1 MAKWFD
7 RLIGKEN
14 NKRRKNTSFLRNIV
28 GGSVYKI
35 SDVRNNTSLA
45 DIHTQIDTMRAMAN
59 DSQIA
64 TALNYYA
71 TDATVPNS
79 DGRIIWATARDAS
92 NSEVADIIN
101 ALIDKWQINKY
112 ARDHILEL
120 ATVGNLYIPTT
131 NLYRKESDSR
141 SQEKVALDSN
151 TLFNDD
157 FDIVCCYKIPPETV
171 IHLWSQGQPQGYI
184 IDPEDD
190 FSDTTYVRH
199 PESSI
204 IHFTL
209 GGLLGDYTIAGKTK
223 DGSTIEYDIQFADPM
238 MGQAVQP
245 TQTLNLLEDA
255 LLLASMARVVKFI
268 NVECGN
274 AEDNEIRDI
283 LQQVKDAIEQQLSL
297 NTNTGDAQSFVNP
310 QSPNNLI
317 YLPRVNQQDAISI
330 TDLNMGESSE
340 SDNKLLDYYQNK
352 KLSVLGIP
360 KEAMNYNSA
369 EGLGGAGSVMSQRSA
384 LYANCLQRLQ
394 NAYIQGWRDA
404 INTYFVQK
412 QLSGFVDTFDL
423 HMTPIITELATVQ
436 FEKRDAALSQA
447 TTLAD
452 LMKALGITDASE
464 YKSAITELL
473 SEVLPNT
480 SSKVNRW
487 RVDIP
492 AEDEGGM
499 M

>member
-7 RLIGKEN
+7 KLIKRN
-14 NKRRKNTSFLRNIV
+14 NKKKSSFLRGII
-28 GGSVYKI
+28 GGSLYKM
-35 SDVRNNTSLA
+35 SDIRGNTSLA
-45 DIHTQIDTMRAMAN
+45 DIHTRIDTMRALAN
-59 DSQIA
+59 DSQIS

-79 DGRIIWATARDAS
+79 DGKIIWATSRDDKS
-92 NSEVADIIN
+92 SEVADIIN
-101 ALIDKWQINKY
+101 ALFDRWQVNKY

-131 NLYRKESDSR
+131 ELYKKESASR
-141 SQEKVALDSN
+141 SQEKVAIDNN
-151 TLFNDD
+151 TLYNPE
-157 FDIVCCYKIPPETV
+157 FDIVCCYKIPPESV
-171 IHLWSQGQPQGYI
+171 VHLWNQGQPQGYI
-184 IDPEDD
+184 LDPEDD
-190 FSDTTYVRH
+190 FADTQYIRY

-204 IHFTL
+204 IHFSL
-209 GGLLGDYTIAGKTK
+209 GGLLGDYTIGAKT
-223 DGSTIEYDIQFADPM
+223 STGESIEFDIQFAEPM
-238 MGQAVQP
+238 LGQAVQP

-255 LLLASMARVVKFI
+255 LLLASMTRVVKFV

-283 LQQVKDAIEQQLSL
+283 LQQVKDAIEQQLAL

-330 TDLNMGESSE
+330 TDLNMAESSE
-340 SDNKLLDYYQNK
+340 SDNKLLEYYQNK

-394 NAYIQGWRDA
+394 NAYIQGWREA
-404 INTYFVQK
+404 INTYFEQK
-412 QLSGFVDTFDL
+412 QLSGFIDKFDL
-423 HMTPIITELATVQ
+423 HMSPILTEMSSVQ
-436 FEKRDAALSQA
+436 FEKRDAALGQA
-447 TTLAD
+447 STIIDIL
-452 LMKALGITDASE
+452 KALGVTDKDN
-464 YKSAITELL
+464 YKGAVTELL
-473 SEVLPNT
+473 SDVLPTT
-480 SSKVNRW
+480 SADVKSWKVDVKATEN
-487 RVDIP
+487 
-492 AEDEGGM
+492 EGGM